1 PPLAIILRQSCY
13 PTSNCHLEIFKRS
26 DMTCFLR
33 QIIILHQIVILSTF
47 VALSVNSAKDPHF
60 AAKITESFVVTI
72 PNISLKIQFTLQ
84 TNLINKLLLKMSD
97 M

>member
-1 PPLAIILRQSCY
+1 MSYHEVGTPY
-13 PTSNCHLEIFKRS
+13 
-26 DMTCFLR
+26 
-33 QIIILHQIVILSTF
+33 TF
-47 VALSVNSAKDPHF
+47 VALRVNSAKDPHF

-72 PNISLKIQFTLQ
+72 PNISPKSQFTLQ